1 MRAWRVMG
9 CLMTGLLLVHP
20 AIGAGTDNVTA
31 ARPLVTIIGE
41 LTYRERVALPV
52 GATLLVTLSEQ
63 GADAGPDAPT
73 LARSRIDLAGQ
84 QVPLR
89 FRLTA
94 AAGRLKQGV
103 RYALRAIIH
112 DGQGRPLWSIQSAHI
127 IDPDESLA
135 NLGTLWLTRA
145 PAAGPA
151 AAADVPADRS
161 IFQCGER
168 QVIARFHDGGV
179 DLDYDGGTG
188 FLPQA
193 LAASGARF
201 TGTIGG
207 QSIEFWNK
215 GRNAH
220 LTIDGRADPEC
231 IETDT
236 NGADGPVY
244 EARGYGPAWTLRLE
258 EGYVDL
264 VRFGT
269 GTSEVARFSL
279 PERQLLAD
287 GYRYVTR
294 LGDDP
299 LRVTI
304 NPGICLDERTSV
316 PLPDKVTLERGDQV
330 LQGCGGAPASV
341 LQQGSWRV
349 EALSGSP
356 APAGAELSMRFMPNG
371 DVVGSSGCNRY
382 IARYRADIT
391 GLTIASRT
399 GASTMMACP
408 RELMQTEQAFLTA
421 LRGVQRHTIGEDGAL
436 VLTGTGDAEIRLRR
450 VEGH

>member
-1 MRAWRVMG
+1 MRAWRVWG

-20 AIGAGTDNVTA
+20 AGIAHAAPDAAKTS

-41 LTYRERVALPV
+41 LSYRERVALPV
-52 GATLLVTLSEQ
+52 GASLLVTLSEQ
-63 GADAGPDAPT
+63 GAATGPDAPT

-84 QVPLR
+84 QVPLS

-127 IDPDESLA
+127 IDLDESLA

-145 PAAGPA
+145 PLAEPPA
-151 AAADVPADRS
+151 AAEMPADS
-161 IFQCGER
+161 
-168 QVIARFHDGGV
+168 
-179 DLDYDGGTG
+179 
-188 FLPQA
+188 P
-193 LAASGARF
+193 S
-201 TGTIGG
+201 
-207 QSIEFWNK
+207 
-215 GRNAH
+215 
-220 LTIDGRADPEC
+220 
-231 IETDT
+231 
-236 NGADGPVY
+236 PVY
-244 EARGYGPAWTLRLE
+244 EARGYGPAWTLRMAD
-258 EGYVDL
+258 GQVDL

-269 GTSEVARFSL
+269 GRSEVARFSL

-316 PLPDKVTLERGDQV
+316 PLPDKVTLERGEQV
-330 LQGCGGAPASV
+330 LQGCGGAPAAV
-341 LQQGSWRV
+341 LQEAEWRV
-349 EALSGSP
+349 ETLSGAAP
-356 APAGAELSMRFMPNG
+356 PAGATLSMRFMPNG
-371 DVVGSSGCNRY
+371 EVVGSAGCNRY

-399 GASTMMACP
+399 GASTQMACP
-408 RELMQTEQAFLTA
+408 RELMAAETAFLTA
-421 LRGVQRHTIGEDGAL
+421 LRAVQRHTISEDGAL
-436 VLTGTGDAEIRLRR
+436 VLTGAEDAEIRLRR
-450 VEGH
+450 VDKP